1 MKKTLEISS
10 FYISVPRIM
19 IICYTYFE
27 IMTCD
32 RCNCFSFWTMFCPF
46 TPVTASKNKN
56 FKKMK
61 KIPGDIIIYIS
72 APKIMILCYT
82 VPEIWCVTDEL
93 LFFILGYFLPFY
105 PPNSL
110 KNENFKKLKKTPW
123 DIVIL
128 HQCTETHNHM
138 LYYFCNMHGRCN
150 FYFSFLATF
159 CPFIPLKAWK
169 IKIL

>member
-1 MKKTLEISS
+1 
-10 FYISVPRIM
+10 
-19 IICYTYFE
+19 
-27 IMTCD
+27 MTCD

-110 KNENFKKLKKTPW
+110 KN
-123 DIVIL
+123 
-128 HQCTETHNHM
+128 
-138 LYYFCNMHGRCN
+138 
-150 FYFSFLATF
+150 
-159 CPFIPLKAWK
+159 
-169 IKIL
+169 

>member
-93 LFFILGYFLPFY
+93 LFFILSYFLPFY

-110 KNENFKKLKKTPW
+110 KNENFKKLKKKHLGISSFYTSVLKLIIICYTISAICMA
-123 DIVIL
+123 DVI
-128 HQCTETHNHM
+128 
-138 LYYFCNMHGRCN
+138 
-150 FYFSFLATF
+150 
-159 CPFIPLKAWK
+159 FIFHFWLLFAPLSP
-169 IKIL
+169 